1 MKNRK
6 IRKTL
11 RQIERLPLPAREKT
25 IGSAALPPEPP
36 RRLRALRFAGQAAAV
51 AVVLTLLTA
60 TLLFALRRPAAPP
73 ETSSASGMLA
83 APSDDASDESTASD
97 SSAPDETSRD
107 DLPFETLRM
116 AFTYNNRSVTL
127 EGRQMVEPA
136 ITEEER
142 LMAENLYFRREPLPA
157 ALENENENGIEYAVQ
172 IVPGQDAGTR
182 IKLDKYEGGR
192 NVWSNQYPT
201 SLAIEEADSIFV
213 SAFHS
218 GALVYGSGGMLAV
231 GDDGR
236 LLWEI
241 YDQTLSVQYVW
252 CLSNTFIAS
261 VACEQKKDLRE
272 DDYDGT
278 PLLGVTSL
286 WNIGDPVFETEGGD
300 GYMAISN
307 PWTIAFYDEFLC
319 HSDKLSFECEYG
331 QMYFSDIQYYGGKM
345 YISAYT
351 TPAMMDG
358 NLLLRYD
365 YLNEYVVLHHLQWEN
380 NAVCT
385 DELSDYAAQD
395 QRAFLLVVDPRTLKP
410 EDFCFV
416 DGAMPGDLRITETG
430 ELCWSVKPIISVCIS
445 EVGVDFV
452 TRLTE
457 YTFDE
462 NMVYQGRRHGYTE
475 VLWPYIGQEMKQG
488 SHTEYISDSSA
499 VTAFGTQIW
508 AELNMG
514 DYLVR
519 KTYSGVLDAYAEG
532 AFTLNELPELVVNS
546 EIKVWMP
553 KNCMID
559 SVCMIDFTDSA
570 NPKRIE
576 TSWEELAA
584 KPAGRYYV
592 LVTVIAHGNMPQERF
607 GFEDLLCLVVE

>member
-272 DDYDGT
+272 YDYDGT

-331 QMYFSDIQYYGGKM
+331 QMYFSDIQYY
-345 YISAYT
+345 
-351 TPAMMDG
+351 
-358 NLLLRYD
+358 
-365 YLNEYVVLHHLQWEN
+365 
-380 NAVCT
+380 
-385 DELSDYAAQD
+385 
-395 QRAFLLVVDPRTLKP
+395 
-410 EDFCFV
+410 
-416 DGAMPGDLRITETG
+416 
-430 ELCWSVKPIISVCIS
+430 
-445 EVGVDFV
+445 
-452 TRLTE
+452 
-457 YTFDE
+457 
-462 NMVYQGRRHGYTE
+462 
-475 VLWPYIGQEMKQG
+475 
-488 SHTEYISDSSA
+488 
-499 VTAFGTQIW
+499 
-508 AELNMG
+508 
-514 DYLVR
+514 
-519 KTYSGVLDAYAEG
+519 
-532 AFTLNELPELVVNS
+532 
-546 EIKVWMP
+546 
-553 KNCMID
+553 
-559 SVCMIDFTDSA
+559 
-570 NPKRIE
+570 
-576 TSWEELAA
+576 
-584 KPAGRYYV
+584 
-592 LVTVIAHGNMPQERF
+592 
-607 GFEDLLCLVVE
+607 